1 MKLIL
6 KIKSIVIK
14 FFRKIRQNLI
24 MENKTSKY
32 FKYALGE
39 IVLVVIGILIALQIN
54 NWNQNRISKQLETKY
69 YERLLEDVKE
79 EREILQASIAYCEQ
93 VSHHAKKAVTVFE
106 NSEDIIQDPIQNLI
120 DMYQA
125 SQLHD
130 PNSASSTYKELI
142 ASGQINLIQNENL
155 KTALIRYFEIEWD
168 QTAVF
173 KLQNKYRENLRGKMP
188 DVIQTEI
195 RTNCGD
201 IYFKVRNGYEVA
213 LPKTCEVDIDADLA
227 LSVVDVLK
235 KDESLRND
243 LRFLIGNEIA
253 RYGVLNSTN
262 TQLKDLIEL
271 LENIIKDETI

>member
-1 MKLIL
+1 
-6 KIKSIVIK
+6 
-14 FFRKIRQNLI
+14 